1 MAAYR
6 PRDPALA
13 IMARIVHGADF
24 PDAINRTPE
33 SAGLR
38 AIAQGFPLIAHHDD
52 DTVERAAFLYDA
64 LYAAL
69 RERCQRGLDVTHSR
83 A

>member
-1 MAAYR
+1 M
-6 PRDPALA
+6 
-13 IMARIVHGADF
+13 HGADF
-24 PDAINRTPE
+24 ADAIDLTPE

-38 AIAQGFPLIAHHDD
+38 AISRGFPLVAKDD
-52 DTVERAAFLYDA
+52 HETVHRAGFLYDA

-69 RERCQRGLDVTHSR
+69 RERLP